1 MVGSLA
7 GHSEITVEQCVEYAQ
22 ANYPLIKKYELL
34 EQTSDIS
41 LSEINT
47 AWFPRVAV
55 TGQTTWQSAVP
66 TFPKA
71 YTGMMQQL
79 GTELKGLPRWQY
91 RAGVEVSQTVWD
103 GGTTA
108 RRRELEKASTAV
120 QQSSLDVDMY
130 AVRERVE
137 SIYFGLLLVRN
148 QIEQLEN
155 THKRLQQVATQMKV
169 YVQNGTALTSDADL
183 VEAQILTLEQQIDQA
198 QSSADGYIQ
207 ILKIFIDRPIAMV
220 DLVAGRAHVPADLS
234 PLRPELKLM
243 DARRDLARV
252 QQRLSDTA
260 LMPKFGL
267 FGQGFYGNPGLDNFK
282 SMLDREATF
291 NFIGGVKATWN
302 IDAFYTRNS
311 SRRRTTLAEE
321 MIETDRATL
330 LRNLAMQSDSQL
342 SSINGLKKIIEKDT
356 KIVELR
362 SNVRNAAE
370 AKFENG
376 VVDSTYLLEKI
387 TDELAS
393 RINAKY
399 HEIQLIQEI
408 YRLKYTL
415 NR

>member
-198 QSSADGYIQ
+198 QSSAVGYLQ

>member
-198 QSSADGYIQ
+198 QSSADGYLQ

>member
-1 MVGSLA
+1 MVGSLT

-34 EQTSDIS
+34 KQTSEIS

-55 TGQTTWQSAVP
+55 AGQATWQSAVP

-79 GTELKGLPRWQY
+79 GTELKGIPRWQY
-91 RAGVEVSQTVWD
+91 RTGVEVSQTVWD

-155 THKRLQQVATQMKV
+155 TRKRLQQVATRMKV
-169 YVQNGTALTSDADL
+169 YVQNGTALTSDANL
-183 VEAQILTLEQQIDQA
+183 VEAQLLTLEQQIDQA
-198 QSSADGYIQ
+198 RSSADGYLQ
-207 ILKIFIDRPIAMV
+207 ILKIFIDRPIAIA
-220 DLVAGRAHVPADLS
+220 DLVCGTAQVPADLS

-252 QQRLSDTA
+252 QQRLTDTA

-311 SRRRTTLAEE
+311 SQRRTALAEE

-362 SNVRNAAE
+362 SNVRDAAE

-393 RINAKY
+393 RLNAKY